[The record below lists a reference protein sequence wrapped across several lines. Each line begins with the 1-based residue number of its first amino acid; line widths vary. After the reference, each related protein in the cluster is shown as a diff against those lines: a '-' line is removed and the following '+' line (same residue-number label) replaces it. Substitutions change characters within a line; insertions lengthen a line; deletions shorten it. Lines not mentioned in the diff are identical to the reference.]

1 MADLVYRH
9 IWEIVDDTLPLSAL
23 RLEANRQLGAL
34 LSRRGVVATD
44 RPRYTVAEDRL
55 VVEVPVDRVAPDVD
69 EVDEEAVLLRLRA
82 GRHPGHV
89 AAELGL
95 PRSVVEAIEAADQP
109 AEVAG

>member
-23 RLEANRQLGAL
+23 RLEANRELGAL

-69 EVDEEAVLLRLRA
+69 EEAVLLRLRA

-95 PRSVVEAIEAADQP
+95 PRSVVEAIEAADRP

>member
-1 MADLVYRH
+1 VAEHLVYRH

-23 RLEANRQLGAL
+23 RLEANRELGAL
-34 LSRRGVVATD
+34 LNQRGVVATD

-69 EVDEEAVLLRLRA
+69 EEAVLRRLHA
-82 GRHPGHV
+82 GKHPGHI

>member
-1 MADLVYRH
+1 MAEQTYVH
-9 IWEIVDDTLPLSAL
+9 IWEIVDQDLPLSAL
-23 RLEANRQLGAL
+23 RLEANRELSWLLG
-34 LSRRGVVATD
+34 SHGVVATD
-44 RPRYTVAEDRL
+44 RPRFTVAGDRL
-55 VVEVPVDRVAPDVD
+55 VVEVAVERVSPD
-69 EVDEEAVLLRLRA
+69 VDEEAVLLRLRA